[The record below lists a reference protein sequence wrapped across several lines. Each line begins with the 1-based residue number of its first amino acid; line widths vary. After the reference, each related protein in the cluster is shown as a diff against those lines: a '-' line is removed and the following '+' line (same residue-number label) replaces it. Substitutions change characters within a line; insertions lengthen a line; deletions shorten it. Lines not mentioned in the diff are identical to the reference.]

1 MFTSMSDIGFPQNI
15 HNYNIKQNTNSKK
28 DLSLKANHNELISLE
43 QFQRLM
49 NT

>member
-28 DLSLKANHNELISLE
+28 DLSLKSNHSELITIE
-43 QFQRLM
+43 
-49 NT
+49 